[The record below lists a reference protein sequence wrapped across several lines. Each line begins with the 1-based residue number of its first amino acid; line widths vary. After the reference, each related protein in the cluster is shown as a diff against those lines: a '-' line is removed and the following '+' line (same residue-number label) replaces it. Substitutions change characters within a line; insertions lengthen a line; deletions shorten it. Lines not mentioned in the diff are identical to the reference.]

1 MTQTN
6 LSEKGA
12 IWDDN
17 ASCSDW
23 KRFYQAALLEV
34 DTTKIRPRIVDAQ
47 IAILKRATELVA
59 RSSCREHQELDIA
72 LRFLRLLENETAT
85 EREVA

>member
-6 LSEKGA
+6 LSENGA
-12 IWDDN
+12 IWEDN
-17 ASCSDW
+17 ASYSDW
-23 KRFYQAALLEV
+23 KRLYQAALLEV
-34 DTTKIRPRIVDAQ
+34 DAAKIRARIADAQ

-59 RSSCREHQELDIA
+59 RSACREHQELDDA
-72 LRFLRLLENETAT
+72 LRFLRLLENEASS